1 MQNWQ
6 GKLILMNK
14 WRRQHSAAIFIGFL
28 SNLKEV
34 FITMIAVLIFGQ
46 SSQAGGTLFYT
57 ILFAGI
63 LFVSLVS
70 GIIKWWTFRYQL
82 QEDELQV
89 RQGLIFRKKR
99 YIRKER
105 VQSIDINAN
114 ILQRLFELVELRIET
129 AGGGGE
135 PEFRLIAL
143 RKEEAAAIK
152 RELLLKESASVS
164 EPEEAEAYEASDV
177 FTEETET
184 GLAYETS
191 AVMDDE
197 ILEPE
202 EAEEEGTYKWKL
214 SPQRLIAAAL
224 TSSGIGIAATFVAA
238 IVSQVQ
244 QFIPPFLYERMIGWI
259 IHSGVMLIGFWIV
272 VILLIGWL
280 ITIIR
285 TVLKYGYF
293 TIRKKDDEIHISR
306 GVLEQR
312 QLTLSA
318 NKITAVRLVQNLLRQ
333 PFGYT
338 AVYVESK
345 GGGRK
350 DEDLSTILIPLC
362 KMKEVDSLLI
372 DILPEYAVKRE
383 YSALPKE
390 SLRRYMLRLLM
401 PALAAAAII
410 TYFAPFGW
418 LSLILPMV
426 AAVYGYWQYID
437 AGIGN
442 GSGMVW
448 IRSRSVA
455 RSEVIVPRKRIQ
467 AMTSTQNVL
476 QKFDDLFTIHVSIIT
491 SIVGKTFSLK
501 HIGKEQRDD
510 QFQWYSYEET
520 EEERKE

>member
-46 SSQAGGTLFYT
+46 SSQAGGALFYT

-63 LFVSLVS
+63 LIVSLVS

-82 QEDELQV
+82 LEDELQV

-114 ILQRLFELVELRIET
+114 LLQRLFELVELRIET

-143 RKEEAAAIK
+143 GKEEAAAIK
-152 RELLLKESASVS
+152 RELLIKEHSPVS
-164 EPEEAEAYEASDV
+164 ETDESETSAV
-177 FTEETET
+177 LTEETET
-184 GLAYETS
+184 DSASETP

-197 ILEPE
+197 IPE
-202 EAEEEGTYKWKL
+202 TEEEEGTYKWKL

-259 IHSGVMLIGFWIV
+259 IHSSVMLIGFWIV

-362 KMKEVDSLLI
+362 KMKEVDTLLS

-383 YSALPKE
+383 YSSLPKE

-401 PALAAAAII
+401 PALAAAALI

-418 LSLILPMV
+418 ISLFLPVV
-426 AAVYGYWQYID
+426 AAAYGYWQYID

-467 AMTSTQNVL
+467 AMTSTQNIL

-501 HIGKEQRDD
+501 HIGKEQRDN

>member
-1 MQNWQ
+1 
-6 GKLILMNK
+6 MNK

-46 SSQAGGTLFYT
+46 SSQAGGALFYT

-63 LFVSLVS
+63 LIVSLVS

-82 QEDELQV
+82 LEDELQV

-114 ILQRLFELVELRIET
+114 LLQRLFELVELRIET

-143 RKEEAAAIK
+143 GKEEAAAIK
-152 RELLLKESASVS
+152 RELLIKEHSPVS
-164 EPEEAEAYEASDV
+164 ETDESETSAV
-177 FTEETET
+177 LTEETET
-184 GLAYETS
+184 DSASETP

-197 ILEPE
+197 IPE
-202 EAEEEGTYKWKL
+202 TEEEEGTYKWKL

-259 IHSGVMLIGFWIV
+259 IHSSVMLIGFWIV

-362 KMKEVDSLLI
+362 KMKEVDTLLS

-383 YSALPKE
+383 YSSLPKE

-401 PALAAAAII
+401 PALAAAALI

-418 LSLILPMV
+418 ISLFLPVV
-426 AAVYGYWQYID
+426 AAAYGYWQYID

-467 AMTSTQNVL
+467 AMTSTQNIL

-501 HIGKEQRDD
+501 HIGKEQRDN